1 MAFVIRRAWGAPF
14 AVLALGA
21 FVLGGVFHH
30 QALEAAASE
39 AARQELASCCH
50 PAEGEAGGRVAADR
64 VPENKVPEDKE
75 RRSKVALTTGVLL
88 LGAAVLPAAFTA
100 EKQG

>member
-50 PAEGEAGGRVAADR
+50 PAADAAGDKVSADM
-64 VPENKVPEDKE
+64 VNKVPEDKE

-88 LGAAVLPAAFTA
+88 LGAAVLPAAFAA

>member
-21 FVLGGVFHH
+21 FVLGGVLHH

-50 PAEGEAGGRVAADR
+50 PAEGAAGD
-64 VPENKVPEDKE
+64 KVPEDKE

-88 LGAAVLPAAFTA
+88 LGAAVLPAAFAA